1 MFRQDIVPPIAQF
14 TEIEIGGSVFVFSR
28 ETAEKI
34 VHIALNAWQES
45 CWPVKL
51 FTWRIEIIR
60 KGRSVTNLK
69 NKFGALH
76 S

>member
-14 TEIEIGGSVFVFSR
+14 TEIEIGGSVFVYSR

-45 CWPVKL
+45 CWPVNTFYL
-51 FTWRIEIIR
+51 TYR
-60 KGRSVTNLK
+60 KNSQREKRYAS
-69 NKFGALH
+69 
-76 S
+76 

>member
-1 MFRQDIVPPIAQF
+1 MFSQDIVPPIAQF

-45 CWPVKL
+45 CWPVNTLYLAYRNNSQREK
-51 FTWRIEIIR
+51 RYE
-60 KGRSVTNLK
+60 S
-69 NKFGALH
+69 
-76 S
+76 